1 MNESGG
7 RERPSSFLIFGGIN
21 FIYINNKNKVLDR
34 FLQKAY
40 SIDIRLLM
48 VIERIDKNVV

>member
-1 MNESGG
+1 M
-7 RERPSSFLIFGGIN
+7 PFLFFLNLDGIN
-21 FIYINNKNKVLDR
+21 EIYSTNKNKVLDR

-40 SIDIRLLM
+40 SISIRLLM